1 LKIIIIIVQV
11 GSVNIY
17 VAIVEALR
25 KKEDK
30 MKLTLPPK
38 LVGKLVWGSGKRKT
52 G

>member
-1 LKIIIIIVQV
+1 LKIIIIIAQV

-25 KKEDK
+25 KREDR
-30 MKLTLPPK
+30 MKLSLPPK
-38 LVGKLVWGSGKRKT
+38 LVGELVWGSGKRKT